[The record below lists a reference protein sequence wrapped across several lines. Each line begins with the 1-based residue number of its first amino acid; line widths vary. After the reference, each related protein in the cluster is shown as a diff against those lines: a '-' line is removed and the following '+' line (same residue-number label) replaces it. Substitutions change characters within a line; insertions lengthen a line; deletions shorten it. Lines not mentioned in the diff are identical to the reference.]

1 LITLMINVRSA
12 MTEQRSQERPVFRIA
27 PKDMFL
33 LAKHIRRSWLRARA
47 GSQD

>member
-1 LITLMINVRSA
+1 MINVRLGFKPD
-12 MTEQRSQERPVFRIA
+12 TIIKERPVFRIS

-47 GSQD
+47 GARD